1 VGDVTRRS
9 EQPDVVIVGGG
20 ISGASAACRLA
31 AGGLSVVLLEKQ
43 DAYRDLVRGEWL
55 APWGIREAQRLG
67 VYDCFS
73 AGGGWEIREWMTWD
87 EAVTEAEVEAVDM
100 TRFIP
105 GIGGPLSFPHHS
117 VCELMAE
124 QAVASGAHLV
134 MDAAKIGVTA
144 GPRPVVTYRTPEG
157 EHELRPRIVL
167 GATGRGNTVGRQIGV
182 TMRNS
187 MHHWGGGMMVEGL
200 DSWPPDV
207 QAMGTEGDV
216 MFMVFPQGY
225 GRARLYLNFPT
236 ANKHRYRGAGGVARF
251 LAAFELNCLPD
262 RGKAVTEA
270 VPAGPLS
277 VWPSVSSV
285 PEAPPVVE
293 GVVLIG
299 DEAGNADTVLG
310 TGLSCAMRDSRTV
323 CDILL
328 ASDDWSPEAFT
339 PYVEERNFRLE
350 RLDFGASIIS
360 RLHVEFGPAAVERR
374 RRVRRL
380 MAKNFAAQVTGLL
393 NMVAPEDVPEFG
405 FSEFFAERLFRETA

>member
-1 VGDVTRRS
+1 MTERA

-20 ISGASAACRLA
+20 ISGASAACRLV

-67 VYDCFS
+67 VDDCFS
-73 AGGGWEIREWMTWD
+73 AGGAWEIREWMTWD
-87 EAVTEAEVEAVDM
+87 ESVSDDEVEAVDM

-105 GIGGPLSFPHHS
+105 GIGGPMSFPHHA
-117 VCELMAE
+117 VCDLMTE
-124 QAVASGAHLV
+124 QAVAGGARIV
-134 MDAAKIGVTA
+134 MDAAKIAVTA
-144 GPRPVVTYRTPEG
+144 GPRPVVTYQTAEG
-157 EHELRPRIVL
+157 AHELRPRLVI
-167 GATGRGNTVGRQIGV
+167 GATGRGNTVGRQVGI

-187 MHHWGGGMMVEGL
+187 MHHWGGGMMAEGL
-200 DSWPPDV
+200 DGWPPDV

-236 ANKHRYRGAGGVARF
+236 VNKHRYRGPGGVERF
-251 LAAFELNCLPD
+251 LAAFRLDCLPD
-262 RGKAVTEA
+262 QGKAVTEA
-270 VPAGPLS
+270 SPAGPLS

-285 PEAPPVVE
+285 PEGPPLAE

-310 TGLSCAMRDSRTV
+310 TGLSCALRDSRIV
-323 CDILL
+323 CEILL
-328 ASDDWSPEAFT
+328 STADWSPRAFD
-339 PYVEERNFRLE
+339 PYVEERSFRLD
-350 RLDFGASIIS
+350 RLAFGASIIS
-360 RLHVEFGPAAVERR
+360 RLHVEFGPAALERR

-380 MAKNFAAQVTGLL
+380 MARNFAAQVTGLL

>member
-1 VGDVTRRS
+1 MTADYA
-9 EQPDVVIVGGG
+9 DVVIAGGG

-43 DAYRDLVRGEWL
+43 ESYKDLVRGEWL

-67 VYDCFS
+67 VADCFG

-87 EAVTEAEVEAVDM
+87 EAVTEDEVEAVDM

-105 GIGGPLSFPHHS
+105 GIGGPLSFPHHQ
-117 VCELMAE
+117 VCELMAA
-124 QAVASGAHLV
+124 QAADSGARLV
-134 MDAAKIGVTA
+134 LDAARINVTP
-144 GPRPVVTYRTPEG
+144 GPEPVVTYQTADGPQEVRA
-157 EHELRPRIVL
+157 RMVL
-167 GATGRGNTVGRQIGV
+167 GATGRGNTVGRQIGIK
-182 TMRNS
+182 MRNS
-187 MHHWGGGMMVEGL
+187 MHHWGGGMMVEGM
-200 DSWPPDV
+200 SGWPADV

-236 ANKHRYRGAGGVARF
+236 VNKLRYRGPGGVERF

-270 VPAGPLS
+270 VQAGPLS

-285 PEAPPVVE
+285 PEGPPLVE

-310 TGLSCAMRDSRTV
+310 TGLSCALRDSRTV
-323 CDILL
+323 CEILL
-328 ASDDWSPEAFT
+328 ASDDWSPAAFA
-339 PYVEERNFRLE
+339 PYIEERDFRLE

-374 RRVRRL
+374 RRVRKL

-405 FSEFFAERLFRETA
+405 FSEFFAERLFRESA

>member
-1 VGDVTRRS
+1 MTVDYA
-9 EQPDVVIVGGG
+9 DVVIVGGG

-43 DAYRDLVRGEWL
+43 ETYKDLVRGEWL

-87 EAVTEAEVEAVDM
+87 EAVSGEEVEAVDM

-105 GIGGPLSFPHHS
+105 GIGGPLSFPHHA
-117 VCELMAE
+117 VCELMAA
-124 QAVASGAHLV
+124 QAVDSGARLV
-134 MDAAKIGVTA
+134 MDAARIGVTA
-144 GPRPVVTYRTPEG
+144 GAEPVVTYQTPEG
-157 EHELRPRIVL
+157 EHEIRARMVL
-167 GATGRGNTVGRQIGV
+167 GATGRGCTVGRQIGI

-187 MHHWGGGMMVEGL
+187 MHHWGGGMMVEGM
-200 DSWPPDV
+200 DGWPADV
-207 QAMGTEGDV
+207 QAMGTSGDV

-236 ANKHRYRGAGGVARF
+236 VNKHRYRGPGGVERF
-251 LAAFELNCLPD
+251 LAAFELECLPD

-270 VPAGPLS
+270 IPAGPLS

-285 PEAPPVVE
+285 PEGPPLRE

-328 ASDDWSPEAFT
+328 GGDDWSPEAFT
-339 PYVEERNFRLE
+339 PYLEERAFRLE

-360 RLHVEFGPAAVERR
+360 RLHVEFGEAAVERR